1 MVVCFHI
8 NIYISPP
15 SLANSSTLCTLPSTL
30 LFFIYSLLA
39 LVLWWSWWCNVVVIV
54 MKFTPGHSCSIL
66 LVWIALTLFTLP
78 NWWTLGYF
86 SSFTTVNSAMENTFG
101 HFKNYFS
108 FLTSWNI
115 NLHDLTFYEEREG
128 IGGNSL
134 VIQGKPN
141 RTWCFLCPVPGLSWS
156 RN

>member
-1 MVVCFHI
+1 MLI
-8 NIYISPP
+8 
-15 SLANSSTLCTLPSTL
+15 
-30 LFFIYSLLA
+30 FIYQPLLWQIAVRCAHFPPPCFFSFTLLA

-86 SSFTTVNSAMENTFG
+86 SSFTIVNSAMENTFG

-141 RTWCFLCPVPGLSWS
+141 RTWCILCPVPGLSWS